1 MLRCVERG
9 GDVCCE
15 ASAARV
21 ADSQERRTP
30 EKRMSVGDRK
40 QRRAR
45 DARCGGA
52 TDSEPAAQRRGPHIR
67 VMRRHAAS
75 RRNRT
80 DAAQNVLHK

>member
-1 MLRCVERG
+1 MLRCVERS

-21 ADSQERRTP
+21 ADSQERRSP
-30 EKRMSVGDRK
+30 EKCMSVGDRK

-52 TDSEPAAQRRGPHIR
+52 TEPAAQRRGPHIR